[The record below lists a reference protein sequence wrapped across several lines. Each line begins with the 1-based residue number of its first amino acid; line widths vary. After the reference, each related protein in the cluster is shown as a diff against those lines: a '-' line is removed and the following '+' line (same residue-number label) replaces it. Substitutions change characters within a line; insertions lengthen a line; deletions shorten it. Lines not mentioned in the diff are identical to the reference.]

1 MINEQD
7 RESLITYRIEQ
18 AKDTIDLSDFLIKSE
33 KLTVAVNRIYYAMYY
48 ALTALALKNSY
59 ETSKHSQLIG
69 WFNKEYVSTSRVD
82 KKYGRILRNAFRNRS
97 KGDYDAFIIFIKQ
110 DVLKMQEEMID
121 FIEIV
126 DSLLKE

>member
-33 KLTVAVNRIYYAMYY
+33 KLTVAVNRIYYDMYY
-48 ALTALALKNSY
+48 ALTALALKNSF